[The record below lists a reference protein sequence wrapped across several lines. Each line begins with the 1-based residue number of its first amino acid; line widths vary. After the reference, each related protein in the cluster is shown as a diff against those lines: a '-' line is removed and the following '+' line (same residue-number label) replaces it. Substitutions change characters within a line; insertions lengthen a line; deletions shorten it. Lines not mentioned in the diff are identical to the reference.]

1 MEPADG
7 RLPPPVADRRGL
19 LRVHADEQDV
29 GEGDGAAAAGGQG
42 EAGGAAAGAGRH
54 NSIEKALPKSNVLF
68 LYTRANLRVR
78 KQGVKYHCV
87 AHSEK
92 GQNWISVLSIL
103 ARGLRIGFQYCQF
116 WPMGRELDFSTFNS
130 GPWGENWI

>member
-54 NSIEKALPKSNVLF
+54 NSIEKAWPKF
-68 LYTRANLRVR
+68 GQRD
-78 KQGVKYHCV
+78 KQHLEIALCFV
-87 AHSEK
+87 
-92 GQNWISVLSIL
+92 
-103 ARGLRIGFQYCQF
+103 GFQMY
-116 WPMGRELDFSTFNS
+116 PNL
-130 GPWGENWI
+130 